1 MSLGEVSQPIAVY
14 VDLYTVIYTLGYIL
28 KLSEALGPDSSS
40 QPLSP
45 LLNVRHCAWFPFSF
59 LIVQDGSGFSYVLPA
74 PALKPNHLFK
84 EPISSAW

>member
-45 LLNVRHCAWFPFSF
+45 LLNVRHSF